1 MKNTENRN
9 ERCNDCEQM
18 FEDNVNGIVNEVD
31 GYTRKDHRQKSE
43 EVHDAYDKQTPT
55 TGYEAGKPSGKT
67 SDNVTSKIENG
78 VNTAA
83 TKAKEFTRETAD
95 KAATK
100 IRDGVK
106 TAADKGA
113 QFADKAADKI
123 NSKIDN
129 LGSGHNGFDKTR

>member
-1 MKNTENRN
+1 MKNTENRDN
-9 ERCNDCEQM
+9 RCNDCEQM
-18 FEDNVNGIVNEVD
+18 FEDNVKGMVNEVD
-31 GYTRKDHRQKSE
+31 GYTRKDHREKSE

-55 TGYEAGKPSGKT
+55 AGRTDDKSFADKAG
-67 SDNVTSKIENG
+67 NVTSKIENG
-78 VNTAA
+78 VKTAA
-83 TKAKEFTRETAD
+83 DKAKEFTRETAD
-95 KAATK
+95 KAETK

-129 LGSGHNGFDKTR
+129 LGSGRNGFDKTR